1 MEKNAEYGGQQEVL
15 AVAHVIERPI
25 TVYYE
30 TQTKALNLDNFLLI
44 APAQTLR
51 DDKGELIK
59 AGHYVLLRRA
69 TLLSQ
74 PENEK
79 VCTAFTPKVKLS

>member
-1 MEKNAEYGGQQEVL
+1 MD
-15 AVAHVIERPI
+15 IF
-25 TVYYE
+25 YYPE
-30 TQTKALNLDNFLLI
+30 EC
-44 APAQTLR
+44 

-74 PENEK
+74 PENK
-79 VCTAFTPKVKLS
+79 RFILWVTMLLFAQKQMIDSCV